1 MCVNCFRVRQ
11 EHQDLVVPLELM
23 ERKGPLEEMEKMDQ
37 LVVMAKMG
45 MLDPPDFLEQRYRI

>member
-1 MCVNCFRVRQ
+1 MRQ